1 MAKTQS
7 NNKSLVGTGLEEPRQ
22 YNVIFHNDD
31 ITPMDFVVNVIRT
44 IFRKTDKDAEN
55 LMWKVHKEGQAVVG
69 TYTLDI
75 AASKANKVMRL
86 ARGENFPLNVTV
98 ELVFN
103 RFVIKVEK
111 YNFTYMSE
119 DAVRAEPDLDDSKRN
134 YGRSN

>member
-31 ITPMDFVVNVIRT
+31 ITPMDFVVNMIRT

-103 RFVIKVEK
+103 
-111 YNFTYMSE
+111 
-119 DAVRAEPDLDDSKRN
+119 
-134 YGRSN
+134 

>member
-31 ITPMDFVVNVIRT
+31 ITPMDFVVNVICT
-44 IFRKTDKDAEN
+44 VFKKTNKDAES
-55 LMWKVHKEGQAVVG
+55 LMWKVHYEGQAIVG

-86 ARGENFPLNVTV
+86 ARAENYPLNVTI

-103 RFVIKVEK
+103 
-111 YNFTYMSE
+111 
-119 DAVRAEPDLDDSKRN
+119 
-134 YGRSN
+134 

>member
-31 ITPMDFVVNVIRT
+31 ITPMDFVVNVLCKV
-44 IFRKTDKDAEN
+44 FRKTNKDAES
-55 LMWKVHKEGQAVVG
+55 LMWKVHNEGQAIVG

-75 AASKANKVMRL
+75 AASKATKVMRL
-86 ARGENFPLNVTV
+86 ARAENYPLNVTI

-103 RFVIKVEK
+103 
-111 YNFTYMSE
+111 
-119 DAVRAEPDLDDSKRN
+119 
-134 YGRSN
+134 

>member
-7 NNKSLVGTGLEEPRQ
+7 NNKSLVGPGLEEPRQ

-31 ITPMDFVVNVIRT
+31 ITPMDFVVNVICT
-44 IFRKTDKDAEN
+44 VFKKTNKDAES
-55 LMWKVHKEGQAVVG
+55 LMWKVHYEGQAIVG

-86 ARGENFPLNVTV
+86 ARAENYPLNVTI

-103 RFVIKVEK
+103 
-111 YNFTYMSE
+111 
-119 DAVRAEPDLDDSKRN
+119 
-134 YGRSN
+134 